1 MIYEGRVSMFV
12 MFCILTGLY
21 MWSISNARRGVGLQT
36 RRVPGLDAL
45 DEALGRAAEMGRPVH
60 YTMGLQAF
68 EAQTFASMEILRFAA
83 TQCAKLD
90 VRIITTNYHPAV
102 HPIIEEVVRGAFV
115 SAGRPDA
122 YRADDVRYLSD
133 NQLAYTSGVI
143 AILEREKCAVNLLFG
158 PFYAESLI
166 FAEAGYNAGSMQIA
180 GTANTHQLPFLV
192 AACDYTLIG
201 EEMFAA
207 GAYLSKNPVLT
218 GCLMGQEYG
227 KYIAVALMVFGA
239 IAVSAGNRFLIE
251 ILSK

>member
-1 MIYEGRVSMFV
+1 MIYEGRTAMFV
-12 MFCILTGLY
+12 MFCLLTGLY
-21 MWSISNARRGVGLQT
+21 LWSISNARKGVGLQT

-45 DEALGRAAEMGRPVH
+45 DEGLGRAAEMGRPVH
-60 YTMGLQAF
+60 YTMGLQNF
-68 EAQTFASMEILRFAA
+68 EAQTFASMEILKYAA
-83 TQCAKLD
+83 AQCAKLD
-90 VRIITTNYHPAV
+90 VRIIATNYHPAV
-102 HPIIEEVVRGAFV
+102 HPVIEEVVRGAYME
-115 SAGRPDA
+115 AGRPDA

-143 AILEREKCAVNLLFG
+143 AILEREKVAVNLLFG

-166 FAEAGYNAGSMQIA
+166 FAEAGHAAGAMQIS

-218 GCLMGQEYG
+218 GSLMGQELG
-227 KYIAVALMVFGA
+227 KYIAVALMTLGA
-239 IAVSAGNRFLIE
+239 ILATFKITFLKD